1 MWTPTAPRW
10 LGFANHTHGS
20 IHNLS
25 IWGHCPRAGGSE
37 PKASLAWR
45 SWLHHHTHLVDHDE
59 AFGVNVDATLLEK
72 SCRWHCA
79 CGRKQR
85 AFFPLDS
92 TNCSVVEQSIKQH
105 PRRMKYKSCDWSS
118 LQSVEKLQLDR
129 DLSLHECK
137 GEKYPLIVL
146 QFHFHY

>member
-10 LGFANHTHGS
+10 LGFANLIRGS
-20 IHNLS
+20 IHNLHKHL
-25 IWGHCPRAGGSE
+25 GTGCPHAGGSE
-37 PKASLAWR
+37 PNASLAWR
-45 SWLHHHTHLVDHDE
+45 SWLHHHAHLVDHDE

-72 SCRWHCA
+72 SRRWHCT

-105 PRRMKYKSCDWSS
+105 PWRMKYESHDWSR
-118 LQSVEKLQLDR
+118 LQSIEKLHLDKV
-129 DLSLHECK
+129 LSLHE
-137 GEKYPLIVL
+137 
-146 QFHFHY
+146 H